1 MQLKIY
7 KGDDPVAVGTALDLS
22 KAVLPPSVTSKNRTE
37 SVNYTLGG
45 SAIIDRIAD
54 IQKVRME
61 LTFPLITK
69 ELWERLKSEF
79 FTEMSFKV
87 LWDGHT
93 YEMRVDGEIPTP
105 VLFVKG
111 QDYTAADIKITL
123 EEL

>member
-105 VLFVKG
+105 VLFVKV

>member
-105 VLFVKG
+105 VLFAKG